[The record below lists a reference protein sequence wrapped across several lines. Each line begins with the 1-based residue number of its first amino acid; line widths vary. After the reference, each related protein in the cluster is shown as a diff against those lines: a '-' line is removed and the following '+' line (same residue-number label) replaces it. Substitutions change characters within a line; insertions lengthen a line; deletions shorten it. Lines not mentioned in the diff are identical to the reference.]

1 MVVIQ
6 YVVLE
11 EPSVKLSRLLI
22 FDCAGIERIS
32 VPRPNLVLLWYLT
45 QGEPICIGCSNLR
58 ACSQSQRSNMSS
70 SLKAK
75 PARG

>member
-32 VPRPNLVLLWYLT
+32 VLRSNLGLLWYL
-45 QGEPICIGCSNLR
+45 IGR
-58 ACSQSQRSNMSS
+58 ADLALVATTFVRVHSHSALLC
-70 SLKAK
+70 KTVDF
-75 PARG
+75 